1 MFNNLTPNNF
11 INTPDSRP
19 NDGYHEFETVVRER
33 LANLV
38 DRTTPMYKAD
48 INREDL
54 WEAYLSGFDSEAA
67 RSHYNCNACR
77 MFIVRYGSLV
87 VLNDNAK
94 TISVFWN
101 EEEVPAF
108 FKKSVKA
115 MRLLVENASIKTVFI
130 GDPSEDRIMG
140 MPKTGEWTHLSATL
154 LPDYKY
160 INRDRLLTANQ
171 VMAKKKEDYGMLSR
185 ALAEYTMDTI
195 NKTMAFVESETLYR
209 GDKCLERLKW
219 FKELKETHSKFRG
232 EAKKN
237 VVWLAV
243 AIAPEGFCAVRSS
256 MIGTL
261 LDDIQEGL
269 LSYDSIK
276 RRYDEKMDPSKYMRS
291 QNDPTVNQLY
301 EAEKTVAKLG
311 IANSLQRRYAS
322 INELPEKA
330 FIWQPKAV
338 KKTAKK
344 DVVQGASVFGHL
356 KARDTKDTSTLDSS
370 NLPTTVMTWDKFQ
383 RTVLPTAQSLEVL
396 VDNPNRLMA
405 LVTAADSTAENILQW
420 DNTFS
425 WYYHGGIDAE
435 MKKRVEQFGGRYEN
449 NIMRCSLMWEGYTD
463 LDLHCINP
471 EGRHMYYGRD
481 SRKDSYGGYL
491 DLDMNGID
499 KRSNHP
505 VENIRW
511 ANRAPEGHYKF
522 YVHNFNE
529 RENKDGTPFKV
540 ELEVNGIVYSYE
552 GEALR
557 DGAKVTVFEFDYHNG
572 NVVNMK
578 TAPSGSRVSSAI
590 DWGINANTFVKV
602 NSIVKSPNLWEE
614 RAVPGAGNHTFFLLD
629 KCRDMSEGLGR
640 GFFNEMLKSDLRSIR
655 KVLEAYTAQTP
666 IADVDT
672 ADAFGVGFSK
682 DNPWNLTLRVKTDT
696 STRLIKIDRFD

>member
-19 NDGYHEFETVVRER
+19 NDGYDEFERVVRER
-33 LANLV
+33 LNNLV
-38 DRTTPMYKAD
+38 TRTTPMYKVD
-48 INREDL
+48 IDREDL
-54 WEAYLSGFDSEAA
+54 WQAYLSGFDSEEAK
-67 RSHYNCNACR
+67 SHYNCNACR

-87 VLNDNAK
+87 ILNNNAK
-94 TISVFWN
+94 TQSVFWN
-101 EEEVPAF
+101 ENEVPEF

-115 MRLLVENASIKTVFI
+115 MRLLVENAAIKTVFI
-130 GDPSEDRIMG
+130 ADQYENGVMG
-140 MPKTGEWTHLSATL
+140 IPQTGEWTHLSAKL
-154 LPDYKY
+154 VSGYKY
-160 INRDRLLTANQ
+160 MNRNRLLTASQ

-219 FKELKETHSKFRG
+219 FKELKETHSKFKG
-232 EAKKN
+232 EEKKN

-243 AIAPEGFCAVRSS
+243 AISPEGFCAVRSS

-269 LSYDSIK
+269 LSYASIK

-291 QNDPTVNQLY
+291 QNDPTANQIY

-311 IANSLQRRYAS
+311 IANSLLRRYAS
-322 INELPEKA
+322 ISELPEKA
-330 FIWQPKAV
+330 FVWQPRAIKKAV
-338 KKTAKK
+338 EPATTTETA
-344 DVVQGASVFGHL
+344 GVFSKL
-356 KARDTKDTSTLDSS
+356 KPRDTKETSVLDSS
-370 NLPTTVMTWDKFQ
+370 DLPTTVMTWDKFQ
-383 RTVLPTAQSLEVL
+383 RTVLPSAQNIEVL
-396 VDNPNRLMA
+396 LDNPNRLMA

-435 MKKRVEQFGGRYEN
+435 MKRRVEQFGGKYEN
-449 NIMRCSLMWEGYTD
+449 NIIRCSLMWEGGTD

-471 EGRHMYYGRD
+471 EGIHMYYARG
-481 SRKDSYGGYL
+481 SRRDSYGGYL

-499 KRSNHP
+499 KHSLQP
-505 VENIRW
+505 VENMRW
-511 ANRAPEGHYKF
+511 SERAPQGHYIF
-522 YVHNFNE
+522 CVHNFNE
-529 RENKDGTPFKV
+529 RQNHNGTPFKV
-540 ELEVNGIVYSYE
+540 ELEVNGIVYTYE
-552 GEALR
+552 GEPLK
-557 DGAKVTVFEFDYHNG
+557 DGREVTVFEFDYING
-572 NVVNMK
+572 KVQNMI
-578 TAPSGSRVSSAI
+578 SGGSIFASAN
-590 DWGINANTFVKV
+590 DWGVNANTFIKV
-602 NSIVKSPNLWEE
+602 NGIVKSPNLWEE
-614 RAVPGAGNHTFFLLD
+614 RTVPGAGNHTFFLLEGCKD
-629 KCRDMSEGLGR
+629 ISEGLGR
-640 GFFNEMLKSDLRSIR
+640 GFFNEMLKSDLKPIR

-682 DNPWNLTLRVKTDT
+682 DNEWNLTLRVKTDS